1 MKVLD
6 AFPSKYL
13 KASHLEDRE
22 VRAMISHVTLETVGS
37 GKDAAQKPVLHF
49 KKFDQEMPNDSMVLN
64 IINTKAI
71 SAAFGEDSDTW
82 EKKVIVL
89 YPAMVQFGSDM
100 VEAIRVKIPKAT
112 VPAAAK
118 PKAADP
124 PPAEFDQADDMD
136 DPIPF

>member
-22 VRAMISHVTLETVGS
+22 VKAKIERVDLEMIGS
-37 GKDAAQKPVLHF
+37 GKDATKKPVIYF
-49 KKFDQEMPNDSMVLN
+49 KKFDREMPADSMVLN
-64 IINTKAI
+64 VTNAKVI
-71 SAAFGEDSDTW
+71 SAAFGDDSDGW
-82 EKKVIVL
+82 DDKVIVL

-100 VEAIRVKIPKAT
+100 VEAIRVKIPKAA
-112 VPAAAK
+112 PATAK
-118 PKAADP
+118 PKATDP
-124 PPAEFDQADDMD
+124 PPAEFDQADDMS

>member
-22 VRAMISHVTLETVGS
+22 VRAMIERVDLELVGS
-37 GKDAAQKPVLHF
+37 GKDAAKKPILYF
-49 KKFDQEMPNDSMVLN
+49 KKFDREMPADSMVLN
-64 IINTKAI
+64 VTNAKVI
-71 SAAFGEDSDTW
+71 SAAYGDDSDGW
-82 EKKVIVL
+82 ENKIIVL

-100 VEAIRVKIPKAT
+100 VEAIRVKISKAT

-118 PKAADP
+118 PKAVDP
-124 PPAEFDQADDMD
+124 PPAEFDQADDMND
-136 DPIPF
+136 QVPF